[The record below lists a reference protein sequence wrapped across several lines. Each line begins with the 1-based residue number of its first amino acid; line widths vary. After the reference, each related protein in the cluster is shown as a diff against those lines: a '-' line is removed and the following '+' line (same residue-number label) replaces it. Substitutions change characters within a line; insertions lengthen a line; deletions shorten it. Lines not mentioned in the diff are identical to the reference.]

1 MTPASRFYAASLG
14 TRQRLVAGIVAL
26 GLGIAV
32 PILTSVVLLATT
44 GDPAFVIF
52 PLPFLGA
59 VWVIQ
64 GLSPS
69 GFTLDERVVRIE
81 RRWLSR
87 RVPYSTIR
95 DVDRTA
101 RPIGGLLA
109 LGLNGLFGSHGPRWR
124 PGTGLHYLAI
134 TNTRDLVYLHTAAGL
149 VVISPSRPD
158 EFVADLRRRLGM
170 DAGDPSANGG
180 GPQRN
185 GRPARRPGA

>member
-1 MTPASRFYAASLG
+1 MTPAGRFYAASLG

-26 GLGIAV
+26 GLGVGV
-32 PILTSVVLLATT
+32 PILTSVVLVAAT

-59 VWVIQ
+59 VWIIQ
-64 GLSPS
+64 GLAPT
-69 GFTLDERVVRIE
+69 GFTLEDRALRVE
-81 RRWLSR
+81 RRWMAR

-95 DVDRTA
+95 GVDRTP

-134 TNTRDLVYLHTAAGL
+134 TNTRDLVYLDTAIGL
-149 VVISPSRPD
+149 VVISPSEPD
-158 EFVADLRRRLGM
+158 AFVAELRRRLGL
-170 DAGDPSANGG
+170 DGADPSTNGH
-180 GPQRN
+180 GPQSPN
-185 GRPARRPGA
+185 GSPRHREP

>member
-1 MTPASRFYAASLG
+1 MAPATRFYAASLG

-26 GLGIAV
+26 GLGIGL
-32 PILTSVVLLATT
+32 PILASVVLLATT

-59 VWVIQ
+59 VWMIQ
-64 GLSPS
+64 GLAPS
-69 GFTLDERVVRIE
+69 GFTLGDRALIIE

-87 RVPYSTIR
+87 RLPYSMIR
-95 DVDRTA
+95 GVDRRP

-134 TNTRDLVYLHTAAGL
+134 TNTRDLVYLETASGL
-149 VVISPSRPD
+149 VVISPSGPD
-158 EFVADLRRRLGM
+158 EFVAELRGRLGS
-170 DAGDPSANGG
+170 AGPDSSANGG
-180 GPQRN
+180 GPPRAASP
-185 GRPARRPGA
+185 RHA

>member
-1 MTPASRFYAASLG
+1 M
-14 TRQRLVAGIVAL
+14 
-26 GLGIAV
+26 
-32 PILTSVVLLATT
+32 PILTSVALIATT

-59 VWVIQ
+59 VWMIQ
-64 GLSPS
+64 GLAPS
-69 GFTLDERVVRIE
+69 GFTLGDRALVIE

-95 DVDRTA
+95 AVDRRP

-134 TNTRDLVYLHTAAGL
+134 TNTRDLVYLETAAGM
-149 VVISPSRPD
+149 VVISPSEPD
-158 EFVADLRRRLGM
+158 GFVAELRGRLGL
-170 DAGDPSANGG
+170 DGHDPSTNGG
-180 GPQRN
+180 EPPRAAS
-185 GRPARRPGA
+185 RPRA